1 MSDTLRVSNLHF
13 GNAASNYNQ
22 PQMGFTSVGIGST
35 ANYGFL
41 QFFGTSNTLCWT
53 ANGTVG
59 IGTTAPGHS
68 LDVVGETRIGY
79 SSSTDFLVHLGR
91 SGVGS
96 YRSAY
101 IYGNSNNIEINNQQ
115 NGAFILSTNNAER
128 MRITSNGSVGIGT
141 NAPGSTFEVYTN
153 GGIGGT
159 TQMNI
164 TSFAGAGTLT
174 NTSVLNLRIQGA
186 GSGMVDNIISAQ
198 YNSSGVGTYSLAFK
212 PLGTTAMTIIG
223 TGNVGIGITN
233 PTAPLTIG
241 SFFQNGGTHPDT
253 YGSNILLTTT
263 VGFGVGMQLR
273 VGANQT
279 VNSSD
284 LQFTTCDNTGN
295 QITRMTILGS
305 SNAGGGF
312 VGIGTAAPRAPLH
325 VYDALGV
332 SLSNT
337 ATVNYT
343 QSAILGFNFGG
354 GTGVGTRDSFRILS
368 QTVNRDNGAGPI
380 FFDYG
385 AQADLVFQRKTNN
398 LYSGGANDT
407 TYTEVMRLSG
417 ATGYV
422 GIGTNNSISPLHLF
436 TPSTGLANGIMSVY
450 SSSILSSTASSYD
463 ILQRWYESSSN
474 AIYVDLMWIRGSTG
488 SNWETTSQR
497 FQSKTDGTWQGFI
510 EFNGPNNNYGVTIGT
525 GSSTSNPN
533 SVPGAMYVKQ
543 GGLVGIG
550 ITNPDVALHVV
561 GGLRA
566 TAPVY
571 SWTAAFYYAT
581 GSETW
586 NPGNQST
593 WPLTGNMFLVTLK
606 GNISANNP
614 IKGVYIVCHNRGTTG
629 AFGSVNLLSGGGG
642 ISGYSLS
649 NDTLTF
655 TFNSGDAQPVTINF
669 LSLN

>member
-13 GNAASNYNQ
+13 GNAASNNNQ

-59 IGTTAPGHS
+59 IGTT
-68 LDVVGETRIGY
+68 
-79 SSSTDFLVHLGR
+79 
-91 SGVGS
+91 
-96 YRSAY
+96 
-101 IYGNSNNIEINNQQ
+101 N
-115 NGAFILSTNNAER
+115 
-128 MRITSNGSVGIGT
+128 
-141 NAPGSTFEVYTN
+141 PGSTMEVYTN
-153 GGIGGT
+153 SGVGGT
-159 TQMNI
+159 TQLNV
-164 TSFAGAGTLT
+164 TSFAGTGTLT

-186 GSGMVDNIISAQ
+186 GGGMVDNSISAQ

-263 VGFGVGMQLR
+263 IGFGVGMQLR

-474 AIYVDLMWIRGSTG
+474 ASYVDLMWIRGSTG

-571 SWTAAFYYAT
+571 SWTTTFYYAT

-593 WPLTGNMFLVTLK
+593 WPFSGNIFFLTVRPTIITVGSPIRGSYIVHHSRGLSTGNTYGF
-606 GNISANNP
+606 ISAVGASAF
-614 IKGVYIVCHNRGTTG
+614 ISGT
-629 AFGSVNLLSGGGG
+629 G
-642 ISGYSLS
+642 ISDSGM
-649 NDTLTF
+649 TLTF
-655 TFNSGDAQPVTINF
+655 GSNIAQEVTI
-669 LSLN
+669 SITAIG